1 MVVFRSAVVM
11 IGSTDVSLIGK
22 VDTVVPFGLFALE
35 MVYDGFVVV
44 TKGFGEASVLE
55 EVVLIGTFVLEMFEI
70 GSTVVMKGPRDVV
83 FI

>member
-1 MVVFRSAVVM
+1 M
-11 IGSTDVSLIGK
+11 
-22 VDTVVPFGLFALE
+22 
-35 MVYDGFVVV
+35 
-44 TKGFGEASVLE
+44 LE